1 MAFKEDMGRQ
11 TFLEA
16 AGQQEKT
23 NMKEVRLTA
32 KELLDY
38 GILRT
43 AQSPLVIHHPFT
55 GCGYFILLAEDSVR
69 VTDITTSTEDFERWK
84 DWMRCRIDEA
94 ESAYEIGLRVHQ
106 PYRFIFLKA
115 TEQFLSDEEFAKL
128 LQFSWISSPAPS
140 QEEEAAPSEMIEM
153 FQRANAEYLMSP
165 EEQSILAQLPDE
177 AVIYRG
183 LTEKNAFHVSGMSW
197 TLKEESAARF
207 ARRGEFTG
215 KVYRAKIR
223 KEEILA
229 LFLKGDEIE
238 IVVDPKNLQEIA
250 LYLVVLPQAELEAEG
265 KTPEPIREKNQEGV
279 MRYDFW

>member
-11 TFLEA
+11 TFHEA
-16 AGQQEKT
+16 AGQREKT
-23 NMKEVRLTA
+23 NMKEVRLAA

-183 LTEKNAFHVSGMSW
+183 LTDKNAFHVSGMSW
-197 TLKEESAARF
+197 TLEEESAARF
-207 ARRGEFTG
+207 ARRGETG
-215 KVYRAKIR
+215 KIYQAKIR
-223 KEEILA
+223 KENILA
-229 LFLKGDEIE
+229 LFLKGEE
-238 IVVDPKNLQEIA
+238 FEVVVDPENLQEIA
-250 LYLVVLPQAELEAEG
+250 LERTLLLQPEAIAAEREN
-265 KTPEPIREKNQEGV
+265 PETIHEKKQEGV
-279 MRYDFW
+279 MRYDFS

>member
-1 MAFKEDMGRQ
+1 MAFKADMGRQ
-11 TFLEA
+11 TFHEKA
-16 AGQQEKT
+16 ERPEKT
-23 NMKEVRLTA
+23 NMKEVRLAA

-69 VTDITTSTEDFERWK
+69 ATDITK
-84 DWMRCRIDEA
+84 DWMCCRIDEA

-106 PYRFIFLKA
+106 PYRFTFLKG

-140 QEEEAAPSEMIEM
+140 QEEEVAPSEMIEM

-165 EEQSILAQLPDE
+165 EERSILAQLPDE

-183 LTEKNAFHVSGMSW
+183 LTEKNAFHISGMSW

-207 ARRGEFTG
+207 ASRGETG
-215 KVYRAKIR
+215 KIYQAKIR
-223 KEEILA
+223 KENILA
-229 LFLKGDEIE
+229 LFLKGEE
-238 IVVDPKNLQEIA
+238 FEVVVDPENLQEIA
-250 LYLVVLPQAELEAEG
+250 LERTLLLQPEAIAAERETAE
-265 KTPEPIREKNQEGV
+265 TIHEKKQEGV
-279 MRYDFW
+279 MQYVFS